1 MLKENNLFIKTFGN
15 ILSDDANKFNRGIES
30 DGTKELIHR
39 KELEEFKK
47 RN

>member
-15 ILSDDANKFNRGIES
+15 ILSVMQTNLIGAIES